1 MQSALRPYVTAG
13 VALVGA
19 SAIAVSPV
27 TVPPSAVEKVQDAA
41 VELSAL
47 DNPID
52 TLRPIFE
59 QALREA
65 REVGATI
72 ADNPAPIL
80 EQLLKNQVGNFVGL
94 PAAIGA
100 QLGVPLQLPQI
111 LGDVGQNELANL
123 GNIAVLSEGLIAN
136 IVATLTSTDPT
147 GLQGSLL
154 SAFEAIG
161 NNDLGSAFQFL
172 FTAALVGVAGN
183 GLETLTNLILLGQTL
198 GEPVEDAAK
207 LLPIVGGPLNNV
219 ASVIEALPGAALGVG
234 IGPIL
239 SAGGAAET
247 IGDDV
252 SDIITAAQ
260 AGDAEAAFNHF
271 VALSGVTTKVTLD
284 SLVGPLGVLAGLQTF
299 REAIAAAITPP
310 ASTSEVSKLPSAT
323 TNSFTL
329 TAPAEKALPAPK
341 TSTPSVDEKSG
352 AIDAGAAASGT
363 DTKDTSGQA
372 TPTNTKDNL
381 KGGNLFTPGAT
392 STKGGRHRADTGSF
406 AQGLRDTIK
415 GLTGLGHDKKP
426 DKETPGTSAS
436 TSGESGSSSSGSGDS
451 GSGGDSGSK

>member
-284 SLVGPLGVLAGLQTF
+284 SLVGPLGVLAGLQNLPRGHRGGDHTTCVHL
-299 REAIAAAITPP
+299 RGV
-310 ASTSEVSKLPSAT
+310 EV
-323 TNSFTL
+323 
-329 TAPAEKALPAPK
+329 AERDHQLVHTDRAGRKG
-341 TSTPSVDEKSG
+341 TSG
-352 AIDAGAAASGT
+352 AEDKHAICGREVGCHRCRRCRVGHRHERHVRPGDSDEHEGQPQGRQPLHPRRHLHKGWQASRRHRKLRPGAAGHH
-363 DTKDTSGQA
+363 Q
-372 TPTNTKDNL
+372 
-381 KGGNLFTPGAT
+381 GA
-392 STKGGRHRADTGSF
+392 HRPRS
-406 AQGLRDTIK
+406 R
-415 GLTGLGHDKKP
+415 
-426 DKETPGTSAS
+426 
-436 TSGESGSSSSGSGDS
+436 
-451 GSGGDSGSK
+451 